1 MKEIRNYKNV
11 YIKNI
16 KEHKQKIQKNEL
28 VRKKFKNAFITLSS
42 QQYLNL
48 SGNIFMKKSLIFS
61 ASIIVP

>member
-16 KEHKQKIQKNEL
+16 KEHKQKIQKIEL

-48 SGNIFMKKSLIFS
+48 SENIFMKKSLIFS

>member
-48 SGNIFMKKSLIFS
+48 SENIFMKKSLIFS